1 MNMFLIVYVIRNLEE
16 IRKVMISVP
25 VKVKIPYV
33 SLFDMLRNETA
44 LR

>member
-1 MNMFLIVYVIRNLEE
+1 MNMFLIVYIIRNLVE
-16 IRKVMISVP
+16 IGKVMISVP

-33 SLFDMLRNETA
+33 SFFDMLRNETA

>member
-1 MNMFLIVYVIRNLEE
+1 MNKFLIVYIIRNLVE

-25 VKVKIPYV
+25 VKVKILYV
-33 SLFDMLRNETA
+33 SLLDMLRNETA

>member
-1 MNMFLIVYVIRNLEE
+1 MNKFLIVYIIRNLVE
-16 IRKVMISVP
+16 IRQVMISVL

>member
-1 MNMFLIVYVIRNLEE
+1 MNMFLIVYVIRNLVE

-25 VKVKIPYV
+25 VKVKFPYV